1 MINFLK
7 GDATYPISNGN
18 KIITHIVNDKGQWG
32 RGFVLALSARWSK
45 PEEEYRAWF
54 RGERGLHFLGAVQYV
69 PVESDIWVANVIG
82 QHDIRTIDDVP
93 PIRYDALRAGLR
105 RVGRFAAEIDASI
118 HAPRLGAG
126 LAGGDW
132 NIIES
137 IIDDELWGLK
147 VNVYDLE

>member
-1 MINFLK
+1 MINYLK
-7 GDATYPISNGN
+7 GDATLPVGNGN
-18 KIITHIVNDKGQWG
+18 KLIVHCCNDIGGWG

-82 QHDIRTIDDVP
+82 QHDIRTIDGIP